1 MKKKLTK
8 IMNILIVC
16 SFLIFVQCSNDGNID
31 SSTNVNTLNI
41 DEIIQLRNFISSSI
55 GTDLEKVSF
64 DSMTNNFTIGGDIR
78 MSLVDARQH
87 YSKSIKN
94 KTSQTNKIAQ
104 QKYIYAMTPANAA
117 SVQVY
122 ISPSVNSDW
131 RIAINQAITNWNIT
145 NSGISIILVNAST
158 STSIDIST
166 YTDTTTNT
174 IAYANFPNSIGQS
187 GKYIKINTQFNT
199 LTANNKIQAMTHE
212 MGHNFGLTHTDQ
224 ATYTQ
229 IPCTP
234 VLDSGSIMNSTVS
247 DLTNFSLYDNVA
259 ISILYP
265 IFAET
270 KKLYGGSVRY
280 KDYCTTNPCDFSQ
293 LFNIDQ
299 LGYLYTTNVSGTIPL
314 YRRGENYAVYTLTS
328 DPVNNTFLGYIFSTQ
343 QPGTIPLYSFK
354 YINYDNIIY
363 RNENKI
369 VYHRYYTINLNG
381 MGVSNYEKIVGYV
394 ASK

>member
-1 MKKKLTK
+1 MKLTK

-87 YSKSIKN
+87 YSKSITK

-131 RIAINQAITNWNIT
+131 RVAINQAITNWNKT
-145 NSGISIILVNAST
+145 NSGISIISVNAST
-158 STSIDIST
+158 STSINIST
-166 YTDTTTNT
+166 YTNTTTNV
-174 IAYANFPNSIGQS
+174 IALASFPNSIGQC
-187 GKYIKINTQFNT
+187 GNTININTKFNT
-199 LTANNKIQAMTHE
+199 LSANDKIQAMTHE

-224 ATYTQ
+224 VTNTQ

-234 VLDSGSIMNSTVS
+234 NLDSKSIMNSSVS
-247 DLTNFSLYDNVA
+247 GLTKFSLYDNVA

-265 IFAET
+265 IFT
-270 KKLYGGSVRY
+270 GTTKLYGGSRGNY
-280 KDYCTTNPCDFSQ
+280 KDYCTINPCEFIDTS
-293 LFNIDQ
+293 NIYE

-314 YRRGENYAVYTLTS
+314 YRRRNNFYVDFTLTS

-343 QPGTIPLYSFK
+343 QPGTIPLYSFISK
-354 YINYDNIIY
+354 TYDSLILRI
-363 RNENKI
+363 ENFI
-369 VYHRYYTINLNG
+369 VYHHYYTINLNG
-381 MGVSNYEKIVGYV
+381 MEGYNYEKIVGYV